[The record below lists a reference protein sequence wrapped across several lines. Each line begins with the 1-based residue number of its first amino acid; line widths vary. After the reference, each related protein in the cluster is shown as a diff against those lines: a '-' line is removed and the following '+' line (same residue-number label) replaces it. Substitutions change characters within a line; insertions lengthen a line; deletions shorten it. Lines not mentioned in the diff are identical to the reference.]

1 MRDGMYILWLTAR
14 SMSDLC
20 STTQRCLIEGL
31 LNLGHHITFLSGD
44 GTPPMKHDNFTHVPL
59 VTQARR
65 GYQSRALGKAMQAWL
80 SGQTQ
85 MEGSTVA
92 VVEWRVVRH
101 VTPMLEAMDIPWAL
115 MDRSPPA
122 DTGLLGRLQWRPWR
136 SAWRKASLSKA
147 PGFVVSTTH
156 QAFVAEKT
164 GHQNST
170 IIQAGVDLERF
181 IPGEKK
187 STFTMVYHGRLD
199 RHRGVLAC
207 VMLARKARNEGL
219 EVNLLLIGEGNLEP
233 ALHELAQVNDFLQVP
248 GPMDQ
253 ASLAKQLGT
262 CHLGLLPM
270 PNRGVWR
277 LASPLKRSE
286 YLAAGLC
293 VFGLHHEGHTLPEVS
308 DAWFKLVA
316 QEDFHID
323 GLEFIRRCMA
333 PRKEEKGQPRTYA
346 ENHLSWEGS
355 VASLDVKLSEL
366 LQSDS

>member
-1 MRDGMYILWLTAR
+1 
-14 SMSDLC
+14 
-20 STTQRCLIEGL
+20 
-31 LNLGHHITFLSGD
+31 
-44 GTPPMKHDNFTHVPL
+44 MKHDNFTHVPIL
-59 VTQARR
+59 TQARR
-65 GYQSRALGKAMQAWL
+65 GYQSRALGKAMHAWL
-80 SGQTQ
+80 TGQPH
-85 MEGSTVA
+85 MRGSTVA

-101 VTPMLEAMDIPWAL
+101 VAPMLEAMDIPWAL

-122 DTGLLGRLQWRPWR
+122 DAGLLGRLQWRPWR

-147 PGFVVSTTH
+147 PGFVVSAAH
-156 QAFVAEKT
+156 QAFVAKKT

-170 IIQAGVDLERF
+170 VLPAGVDLERF
-181 IPGEKK
+181 TPGEKR

-219 EVNLLLIGEGNLEP
+219 EVDLLLIGEGNLEP
-233 ALHELAQVNDFLQVP
+233 ALQEVAQVNDFLQVS

-270 PNRGVWR
+270 PDRGVWR

-333 PRKEEKGQPRTYA
+333 PQKEEKREPRTYA
-346 ENHLSWEGS
+346 ENQLSWEKS
-355 VASLDVKLSEL
+355 IASLNKKLSEL